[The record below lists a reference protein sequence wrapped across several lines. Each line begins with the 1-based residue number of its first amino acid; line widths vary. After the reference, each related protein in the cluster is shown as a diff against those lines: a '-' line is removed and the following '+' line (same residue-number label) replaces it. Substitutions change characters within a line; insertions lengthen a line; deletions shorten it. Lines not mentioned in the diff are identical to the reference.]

1 MKSQL
6 MVFALSAILVASIG
20 MAPAFGQ
27 IQNSIVVTTDKTSY
41 SEGETI
47 VVIGA
52 VKDLLSGVPVS
63 LTVIAPNGNLV
74 AVQQP
79 SVGADKKFSAEL
91 TAGGPL
97 MKSEG
102 TYTIVVLYGN
112 QSRISETTF
121 EFGGSTDNMS
131 DDDNMPDDDKYSVT
145 IDDSEYALDYS
156 ITGGSLISIVPNMDD
171 KSLVITIGSVEDGSL
186 TLTLPR
192 SIIDAL
198 DGDMDVNFLVFV
210 DREESDDVE
219 ETSTSSD
226 RTLTISFP
234 AGAEEIEIIG
244 TWIVPEFGTIAA
256 MILAVAIVSI
266 IAISARSRLSIMPRY

>member
-1 MKSQL
+1 MMNANLKAFML
-6 MVFALSAILVASIG
+6 TAILVASIST
-20 MAPAFGQ
+20 APAFGQ
-27 IQNSIVVTTDKTSY
+27 ISEPIMVTTDKTSY

-47 VVIGA
+47 VVTGT
-52 VKDLLSGVPVS
+52 VRDLLSGVPVS
-63 LTVIAPNGNLV
+63 LTVIAPNGNMV

-79 SVGADKKFSAEL
+79 SVGADKKFSTEL

-102 TYTIVVLYGN
+102 TYTVVVLYGS
-112 QSRISETTF
+112 QSRTSEATF
-121 EFGGSTDNMS
+121 EFGGSTDV
-131 DDDNMPDDDKYSVT
+131 MPDGNKYSVT
-145 IDDSEYALDYS
+145 IDESEYALDYS
-156 ITGGSLISIVPNMDD
+156 ITGGSLVSIMPNMDD
-171 KSLVITIGSVEDGSL
+171 KSLIITIDSVEDGSL

-226 RTLTISFP
+226 RTLTIPFP